1 MFHVRTIAA
10 VCLAAVLGACAGG
23 PETKSTGEYIDDA
36 AITTKVKTALFKAA
50 EVSGFQVNVDTYRGR
65 VQLSGFVKSE
75 AERRKAAELARGVE
89 GVREVVNNLE
99 LQ

>member
-1 MFHVRTIAA
+1 MFVVRT
-10 VCLAAVLGACAGG
+10 LAAILLTGLLGACAGG

-50 EVSGFQVNVDTYRGR
+50 DVSGFQVNVDTYRGR
-65 VQLSGFVKSE
+65 VQLSGFVKTE

-89 GVREVVNNLE
+89 GVQEVVNNLE
-99 LQ
+99 LK